1 MAKSVS
7 KSEAIKTIN
16 TTDALE
22 VLLETIDRN
31 ESSASKQAKV
41 TRFISDI
48 QKQIKDER
56 DLVLVAVKVK

>member
-7 KSEAIKTIN
+7 KSEVIKLITK
-16 TTDALE
+16 TEALE

-41 TRFISDI
+41 TRFVSDI

>member
-7 KSEAIKTIN
+7 KSEAVKAIN

-56 DLVLVAVKVK
+56 DLVLVTVKVK